1 MHFEDFVLQ
10 LDASTRG
17 GFRARVLKSP
27 FGEGAVSFALP
38 AAVAGTLRAGGDAPG
53 AAVRDL
59 VHLAARPQAGE
70 LSPSEIGTEI
80 YRTVFQGPVR
90 SLFDKSR
97 GQVERSPRLGLRLK
111 IKVDPGDPDTAALA
125 DLPWELLCDGETE
138 DFFALS
144 RQTSLVR
151 YLDVPR
157 MSQPI
162 PFTPPLRILAVSAS
176 PAALPPLDLAEEARR
191 LDALRQGGFE
201 VRHLV
206 NASAGAMREALA
218 SDPWNVLHFMGHGH
232 FDPATGDGMLALEG
246 AGGSLD
252 PMSGKA
258 FATKLKDFP
267 SLGVVVLNAC
277 NTARAGH
284 QGGVN
289 PFHGVATALVLGGVP
304 AVVAMQRPISD
315 RAALGFSA
323 AFYRHLA
330 RGDSIDEALTEGRQ
344 AIHSAAPESFEWAT
358 PVLFLRLPEGDVFA
372 AQQPAP
378 AGRRPLLKVGAGAAA
393 AGVLVAG
400 SLYLGGRL
408 RSSQAPGHSAPPSA
422 QTVRTGGA
430 SGGKAAQGDPGA
442 QPDTANHAGTVKPTL
457 LVPAQRPLAT
467 PLLGEHKAHGFPDPR
482 QESRPAEQSP
492 PVKDPAPTA
501 TADQAPTDL
510 STLSAQA
517 ISITRRDGGG
527 LRVTVRFTNGG
538 STRLSLILDNPSTKL
553 YDDQHQSY
561 QARHSSLPL
570 AGDNSRLD
578 LAAGAS
584 LSAQFDFPPYKPGS
598 KTFELVLAT
607 AGDYR
612 PINVSG
618 SALTLADAP

>member
-1 MHFEDFVLQ
+1 MQ

-27 FGEGAVSFALP
+27 FGEGTVSFALP
-38 AAVAGTLRAGGDAPG
+38 AAVAGTRRAGGDPP
-53 AAVRDL
+53 AASARDL
-59 VHLAARPQAGE
+59 DRPAARPEVGE
-70 LSPSEIGTEI
+70 LSPIEMGTEM
-80 YRTVFQGPVR
+80 YRTIFQGPVR

-97 GQVERSPRLGLRLK
+97 GQVERSPRLGLRIK

-162 PFTPPLRILAVSAS
+162 AFTPPLRILAVSAS
-176 PAALPPLDLAEEARR
+176 PKALPSLDLGEEARR
-191 LDALRQGGFE
+191 LEALRQAGFE
-201 VRHLV
+201 VQHLV
-206 NASAGAMREALA
+206 NTSAGAMREALA

-232 FDPATGDGMLALEG
+232 FDPATGDGMLAFEG
-246 AGGSLD
+246 AGGRLD
-252 PMSGKA
+252 LMSGKA

-284 QGGVN
+284 LSGVN

-358 PVLFLRLPEGDVFA
+358 PVLFLRIPEGNVFE
-372 AQQPAP
+372 AQPAPAP
-378 AGRRPLLKVGAGAAA
+378 AGRGLLLKVGAGAAA
-393 AGVLVAG
+393 AGILIAG
-400 SLYLGGRL
+400 GLYLNGL
-408 RSSQAPGHSAPPSA
+408 PRSSQAPVQSTPPSG
-422 QTVRTGGA
+422 QTVGTGGA
-430 SGGKAAQGDPGA
+430 STGKAAQGDSVA
-442 QPDTANHAGTVKPTL
+442 QSATSNHAGTVNSTPVGP
-457 LVPAQRPLAT
+457 VPPVTT
-467 PLLGEHKAHGFPDPR
+467 PQLGEHKGKGLHDPQR
-482 QESRPAEQSP
+482 QSRPPAPSSA
-492 PVKDPAPTA
+492 VKDSVPT
-501 TADQAPTDL
+501 TPADQAPADL
-510 STLSAQA
+510 SSLSAQA
-517 ISITRRDGGG
+517 ISIERRNGGG
-527 LRVTVRFTNGG
+527 LRVTVRFTNVG
-538 STRLSLILDNPSTKL
+538 STRLSLILDNTSTML

-561 QARHSSLPL
+561 RARHSSLPL
-570 AGDNSRLD
+570 AGDNPRLD

-584 LSAQFDFPPYKPGS
+584 LSAQFDFPPYKSGS
-598 KTFELVLAT
+598 KTFNLALAT
-607 AGDYR
+607 AEDYR

-618 SALTLADAP
+618 NELTLADAP

>member
-1 MHFEDFVLQ
+1 VHFEDFILQ

-27 FGEGAVSFALP
+27 FGEGAVSFSLP
-38 AAVAGTLRAGGDAPG
+38 AAVAGTRREGDPPG
-53 AAVRDL
+53 ASARDL
-59 VHLAARPQAGE
+59 GYPAARPEVGE
-70 LSPSEIGTEI
+70 LSPIEIGTEM

-97 GQVERSPRLGLRLK
+97 GQVERSPQLGLRLK

-125 DLPWELLCDGETE
+125 GLPWELLCDGETE

-162 PFTPPLRILAVSAS
+162 SFTPPLRILAVSAS
-176 PAALPPLDLAEEARR
+176 PKALPSLDLAEEARR
-191 LDALRQGGFE
+191 LEALRHAGFE
-201 VRHLV
+201 VQHLV
-206 NASAGAMREALA
+206 NASAGAIREALA

-232 FDPATGDGMLALEG
+232 FDPATGDGMLAFEG
-246 AGGSLD
+246 AGGRLD
-252 PMSGKA
+252 PVSGKA

-284 QGGVN
+284 LSGVN
-289 PFHGVATALVLGGVP
+289 PFHGVATALVLGGIP

-358 PVLFLRLPEGDVFA
+358 PVLFLRIPEGNVFEA
-372 AQQPAP
+372 RPAP
-378 AGRRPLLKVGAGAAA
+378 AGRGLLPKVGAGAAA
-393 AGVLVAG
+393 AGILIAG
-400 SLYLGGRL
+400 GLYLSSLR
-408 RSSQAPGHSAPPSA
+408 RSSQAPVQRTPLSGQTVGKGSAGTGTATQRDSVAPSA
-422 QTVRTGGA
+422 T
-430 SGGKAAQGDPGA
+430 P
-442 QPDTANHAGTVKPTL
+442 NHAGTVKPTP
-457 LVPAQRPLAT
+457 VAPVQPALTT
-467 PLLGEHKAHGFPDPR
+467 PQLGEHKGDGLHDPQR
-482 QESRPAEQSP
+482 QSRPAAQSP
-492 PVKDPAPTA
+492 AVKDSMPTA
-501 TADQAPTDL
+501 PADQAPADL
-510 STLSAQA
+510 SSLSAQA
-517 ISITRRDGGG
+517 ISIARRDGGG

-538 STRLSLILDNPSTKL
+538 NTPLSLILDNTSTML
-553 YDDQHQSY
+553 YDDHHQSY
-561 QARHSSLPL
+561 RARRSSLPL
-570 AGDNSRLD
+570 AGDNPRLD

-584 LSAQFDFPPYKPGS
+584 LSVQFDFPPYKPGS
-598 KTFELVLAT
+598 KTFNLALAT
-607 AGDYR
+607 AEDYR

-618 SALTLADAP
+618 NELTLADAP